1 LKTYVFRA
9 EIEQYEDGRLGAEI
23 PSLPGCATWG
33 YTKEEAMEALQDA
46 AQAYIEVLL
55 EDGGPLPRGEEEVA
69 NIIPGSEFVS
79 VTV

>member
-1 LKTYVFRA
+1 MSSARTDVG
-9 EIEQYEDGRLGAEI
+9 EPI

-55 EDGGPLPRGEEEVA
+55 EDGDPLPRGEEEVA

-79 VTV
+79 ITV

>member
-9 EIEQYEDGRLGAEI
+9 QIEQYEDGRWGAEI

-33 YTKEEAMEALQDA
+33 CTKEEAMEALQDA

-55 EDGGPLPRGEEEVA
+55 EDGDPLPRGEEEVA